1 MSHEQPEPL
10 KQNEPSDQPEQHEQ
24 IEPTHKRRV
33 RYKGSYPSHF
43 HEKYKELNPEQYP
56 DAIQKVMSKGNTPAG
71 MHISICVNEILD
83 ILNPQ
88 PGEVGL
94 DATLGFGGHTQTLLP
109 RVRPGGRMIGIDVD
123 PIELERT
130 TQRLR
135 ALGFSE
141 SEWTPQQLNFAGI
154 PKLLQSMDSGF
165 DFILADFG
173 ISSMQLD
180 NPDRGFTFKRNGPL
194 DLRLNPHQGQSAAE
208 LLQKISEDKLEQIL
222 KDYSDEPYARL
233 IAEAVSQSKTPIHTT
248 SDFTRLIKKALK
260 NTKGDVDRSIR
271 RSFQA
276 LRIAVNDEFGVL
288 DQFLRNLPFCLNPNG
303 RVALL
308 SFHSGEDKRV
318 KQALEAGL
326 QSGVYR
332 EISPEAIRPSS
343 QERYDNPRSKSA
355 LLRWAIRSD
364 S

>member
-1 MSHEQPEPL
+1 MSHEQPEQL
-10 KQNEPSDQPEQHEQ
+10 KQNEPNDQTDQNK
-24 IEPTHKRRV
+24 PTHKRRV
-33 RYKGSYPSHF
+33 RYKGTYPSHF

-56 DAIQKVMSKGNTPAG
+56 EAIQKVMSKGNTPAG
-71 MHISICVNEILD
+71 MHLSICVNEILAV
-83 ILNPQ
+83 LNPQ

-141 SEWTPQQLNFAGI
+141 AEWSSQQLNFAGI
-154 PKLLQSMDSGF
+154 PKLLQSMDGGF

-180 NPDRGFTFKRNGPL
+180 NPVRGFTFKRNGPL
-194 DLRLNPHQGQSAAE
+194 DLRLNPQQGQSAAE
-208 LLQKISEDKLEQIL
+208 LLQKISEDKLEQML

-233 IAEAVSQSKTPIHTT
+233 IAQAVSQSKTPIKTT
-248 SDFTRLIKKALK
+248 SDFTRLIKTALK

-318 KQALEAGL
+318 KQALESGLAAGIY
-326 QSGVYR
+326 S
-332 EISPEAIRPSS
+332 EISQAAIRPSS

-364 S
+364 T

>member
-1 MSHEQPEPL
+1 MD
-10 KQNEPSDQPEQHEQ
+10 NEPA
-24 IEPTHKRRV
+24 EPTHKRRV
-33 RYKGSYPSHF
+33 RYKGSYPNHF
-43 HEKYKELNPEQYP
+43 HDKYKELNPEQYP
-56 DAIQKVMSKGNTPAG
+56 EAIQKVMSKGNTPAG
-71 MHISICVNEILD
+71 MHLSICVNEILE

-88 PGEVGL
+88 AGELGL

-109 RVRPGGRMIGIDVD
+109 RVRPGGRMLGIDVD

-130 TQRLR
+130 EARLR
-135 ALGFSE
+135 AMGFSE
-141 SEWTPQQLNFAGI
+141 AEWQAQQLNFAGI

-194 DLRLNPHQGQSAAE
+194 DLRLNPQQGQSAAE
-208 LLQKISEDKLEQIL
+208 LLQKISPDTLEQIL
-222 KDYSDEPYARL
+222 RDYSDEPYARL
-233 IAEAVSQSKTPIHTT
+233 IAQAICQSKTAIQTT
-248 SDFTRLIKKALK
+248 SELTRVIKTALK
-260 NTKGDVDRSIR
+260 NTQADSDRSIR

-276 LRIAVNDEFGVL
+276 LRIAVNDEFSVL
-288 DQFLRNLPFCLNPNG
+288 DQFLRHLPFCLNPNG

-326 QSGVYR
+326 ATGIYR
-332 EISPEAIRPSS
+332 EISSEPIRPSR

-364 S
+364 SL

>member
-1 MSHEQPEPL
+1 MSNEQ
-10 KQNEPSDQPEQHEQ
+10 SDP
-24 IEPTHKRRV
+24 PRKRRI
-33 RYKGSYPSHF
+33 RYKGSYPAHF

-71 MHISICVNEILD
+71 MHLSICVNEIVAV
-83 ILNPQ
+83 LNPQ
-88 PGEVGL
+88 PGETGL
-94 DATLGFGGHTQTLLP
+94 DATLGFGGHTQALLP
-109 RVRPGGRMIGIDVD
+109 RVRPGGRMLGIDVD

-130 TQRLR
+130 EQRLR

-141 SEWTPQQLNFAGI
+141 AEWQAQQLNFAGI
-154 PKLLQSMDSGF
+154 PKLLQSMDSAF

-180 NPDRGFTFKRNGPL
+180 NPDRGFTYKRNGPL
-194 DLRLNPHQGQSAAE
+194 DLRLNPRQGQPASA
-208 LLQKISEDKLEQIL
+208 LLQSISPEKLEQML
-222 KDYSDEPYARL
+222 REYSDEPYARL
-233 IAEAVSQSKTPIHTT
+233 LAQAICQNKAAIQTT
-248 SDFTRLIKKALK
+248 ADLTRVIKAALK
-260 NTKGDVDRSIR
+260 PTKADVNRSIR

-276 LRIAVNDEFGVL
+276 LRIAVNDEFSVL

-318 KQALEAGL
+318 KQAFDAGFEA
-326 QSGVYR
+326 GVYR
-332 EISPEAIRPSS
+332 EISLEPIRPSQ

-364 S
+364 QQ

>member
-1 MSHEQPEPL
+1 MSSEQTDPPR
-10 KQNEPSDQPEQHEQ
+10 
-24 IEPTHKRRV
+24 KRRP
-33 RYKGSYPSHF
+33 RYTGSYPAHF

-56 DAIQKVMSKGNTPAG
+56 EAIQKVVSKGNTPAG
-71 MHISICVNEILD
+71 MHLSICVSEILE

-88 PGEVGL
+88 PGELGL
-94 DATLGFGGHTQTLLP
+94 DATLGFGGHTQALLP
-109 RVRPGGRMIGIDVD
+109 RVRPGGRMLGIDVD
-123 PIELERT
+123 PIELART

-141 SEWTPQQLNFAGI
+141 TEWQSHQLNFAGI
-154 PKLLQSMDSGF
+154 PKLLQTLDSGF

-180 NPDRGFTFKRNGPL
+180 NPERGFTFKRHGPL

-208 LLQKISEDKLEQIL
+208 LLKTIRPDTLEQIL
-222 KDYSDEPYARL
+222 RDYADEPHARL
-233 IAEAVSQSKTPIHTT
+233 LAEAICQSKTPIQTT
-248 SDFTRLIKKALK
+248 SDLTRVIKAALK
-260 NTKGDVDRSIR
+260 HTQTDVNRTIR

-276 LRIAVNDEFGVL
+276 LRIAVNDELSVL
-288 DQFLRNLPFCLNPNG
+288 EQFLRNLPFCLNPNG

-326 QSGVYR
+326 AAGLYR
-332 EISPEAIRPSS
+332 EISPEAIRPSH

-355 LLRWAIRSD
+355 LLRWAIR
-364 S
+364 

>member
-1 MSHEQPEPL
+1 MNNEQTEPPH
-10 KQNEPSDQPEQHEQ
+10 Q
-24 IEPTHKRRV
+24 RRA
-33 RYKGSYPSHF
+33 RYKGSYPNHF

-56 DAIQKVMSKGNTPAG
+56 EAIQQVMSKGNTPAG
-71 MHISICVNEILD
+71 MHLSICVNEIVE

-88 PGEVGL
+88 PGEMGL

-109 RVRPGGRMIGIDVD
+109 LVRPGGRMLGIDVD

-130 TQRLR
+130 EARLR

-141 SEWTPQQLNFAGI
+141 EEWHVQQLNFAGI

-180 NPDRGFTFKRNGPL
+180 NPERGFTFKRNGPL
-194 DLRLNPHQGQSAAE
+194 DLRLNPQQGQPASA
-208 LLQKISEDKLEQIL
+208 LLQSISPDKLEQML
-222 KDYSDEPYARL
+222 RDYSDESYARL
-233 IAEAVSQSKTPIHTT
+233 LAQAICQSKTAIQTT
-248 SDFTRLIKKALK
+248 SDLTRVIKAALK
-260 NTKGDVDRSIR
+260 NTKADVNRSIR

-276 LRIAVNDEFGVL
+276 LRIAVNDEFSVL

-318 KQALEAGL
+318 KQALETGFEAGL
-326 QSGVYR
+326 YR
-332 EISPEAIRPSS
+332 EISGEAIRPSQ

-355 LLRWAIRSD
+355 LLRWAIRSN
-364 S
+364 SA

>member
-1 MSHEQPEPL
+1 MSHEQTEP
-10 KQNEPSDQPEQHEQ
+10 PR
-24 IEPTHKRRV
+24 KRRI
-33 RYKGSYPSHF
+33 RYKGMYPNHF

-56 DAIQKVMSKGNTPAG
+56 EAIQKVISKGNTPAG
-71 MHISICVNEILD
+71 MHLSICVNEILEL
-83 ILNPQ
+83 LNPQ
-88 PGEVGL
+88 PGELGL
-94 DATLGFGGHTQTLLP
+94 DATLGFGGHTQALLP
-109 RVRPGGRMIGIDVD
+109 RVRPGGRMLGIDVD

-130 TQRLR
+130 AARLR

-141 SEWTPQQLNFAGI
+141 AEWQFQQLNFAGI
-154 PKLLQSMDSGF
+154 AKLLQSMDSGF

-180 NPDRGFTFKRNGPL
+180 NPERGFTFKRHGPL
-194 DLRLNPHQGQSAAE
+194 DLRLNPQQGQAASE
-208 LLQKISEDKLEQIL
+208 LLQSISPDKLEEML
-222 KDYSDEPYARL
+222 RDYSDEPYARVLAQAICQNKAL
-233 IAEAVSQSKTPIHTT
+233 IQTT
-248 SDFTRLIKKALK
+248 SDLTREIKAALRHTKADL
-260 NTKGDVDRSIR
+260 NRSIR

-276 LRIAVNDEFGVL
+276 LRIAVNDEFSVL

-318 KQALEAGL
+318 KQSLAAGFEAGL
-326 QSGVYR
+326 YR
-332 EISPEAIRPSS
+332 EISLEPIRPSH

-364 S
+364 GETTQEHSSV

>member
-1 MSHEQPEPL
+1 MSTDPNDSPR
-10 KQNEPSDQPEQHEQ
+10 P
-24 IEPTHKRRV
+24 RRP
-33 RYKGSYPSHF
+33 RYKGTHPSHF

-56 DAIQKVMSKGNTPAG
+56 ATVQKVVAKGNTPAG
-71 MHISICVNEILD
+71 MHLSICVNEIVE

-94 DATLGFGGHTQTLLP
+94 DATLGFGGHTQVLLP

-123 PIELERT
+123 PIELART

-141 SEWTPQQLNFAGI
+141 AEWRSQQLNFAGI
-154 PKLLQSMDSGF
+154 PKLLQTLDSGF
-165 DFILADFG
+165 DFILADLG

-180 NPDRGFTFKRNGPL
+180 NPERGFTFKRHGPL
-194 DLRLNPHQGQSAAE
+194 DLRLNPHQGQPASA
-208 LLQKISEDKLEQIL
+208 LLRSLSPEALAQML
-222 KDYSDEPYARL
+222 KDYADEPYARL
-233 IAEAVSQSKTPIHTT
+233 LAQAICEHTKPIATT
-248 SDFTRLIKKALK
+248 SDLTRVIKAALK
-260 NTKGDVDRSIR
+260 NTQADVNRSIR

-276 LRIAVNDEFGVL
+276 LRIAVNNEFAVL
-288 DQFLRNLPFCLNPNG
+288 EQFLRNVPFCLNPSG

-318 KQALEAGL
+318 QQALEAGL
-326 QSGVYR
+326 AAGLYR
-332 EISPEAIRPSS
+332 EISPEAIRPTP
-343 QERYDNPRSKSA
+343 QERYANPRSKSA

-364 S
+364 LR

>member
-1 MSHEQPEPL
+1 MTHEKTEP
-10 KQNEPSDQPEQHEQ
+10 PY
-24 IEPTHKRRV
+24 KRRI
-33 RYKGSYPSHF
+33 RYNGSYPNHF

-56 DAIQKVMSKGNTPAG
+56 EAIQKVMSKGNTPAG
-71 MHISICVNEILD
+71 MHISICVNEILE

-109 RVRPGGRMIGIDVD
+109 RVRPGGRMLGIDVD
-123 PIELERT
+123 PIELART
-130 TQRLR
+130 EQRLR
-135 ALGFSE
+135 GVGFSE
-141 SEWTPQQLNFAGI
+141 TEWQCQQLNFAGI
-154 PKLLQSMDSGF
+154 PKLLSEMDGGF

-180 NPDRGFTFKRNGPL
+180 NPDRGFTFKRHGPL
-194 DLRLNPHQGQSAAE
+194 DLRLNPQQGKPASE
-208 LLQKISEDKLEQIL
+208 LLQSISPEKLEWML
-222 KDYSDEPYARL
+222 RDYSDEPYARVL
-233 IAEAVSQSKTPIHTT
+233 AQAICQNKLAIKTT
-248 SDFTRLIKKALK
+248 SDLTREIKAALK
-260 NTKGDVDRSIR
+260 HTQADVNRSIR

-288 DQFLRNLPFCLNPNG
+288 DQFLRNVPFCLNPNG
-303 RVALL
+303 RLALL

-326 QSGVYR
+326 AAGFYR
-332 EISPEAIRPSS
+332 EISHEPIRPSS

-355 LLRWAIRSD
+355 LLRWAIR
-364 S
+364 